1 MNVLNNVLDERNTEG
16 WERLQEV
23 QIHADIDNNHANTLQ
38 DSAAESQ
45 QLLLS
50 AELYGQY
57 VSLALRSE
65 AVDTGN
71 VTEITLERQNIGIYI
86 LHH

>member
-1 MNVLNNVLDERNTEG
+1 MNILNNVLDERNTEG

-86 LHH
+86 LYH